1 MLPTAHRIVLAG
13 HARLPWRLFASLTSV
28 PAVLGACAVSL
39 MVVSAAAEPLTIE
52 LVDAQVGYARGRN
65 EPIIS
70 FRMSPAS
77 QKAFAQLTAA
87 NVDRQMAMRVD
98 GATLSAPVI
107 REPILGGSGQISGR
121 FTAQQAE
128 DIAARLRSG
137 KSKLEMEILN

>member
-1 MLPTAHRIVLAG
+1 MRPTAHRIVLAG
-13 HARLPWRLFASLTSV
+13 HARPPRRLFAPLRSV
-28 PAVLGACAVSL
+28 QAALGAFAVSL
-39 MVVSAAAEPLTIE
+39 MVVSAAAEPLTVD
-52 LVDAQVGYARGRN
+52 LVDAQVGYVQGRN

-70 FRMSPAS
+70 FRMSPSS

-87 NVDRQMAMRVD
+87 NVGRQLALRVD

-107 REPILGGSGQISGR
+107 REPISGGSGQISGR